1 MVSTGSTRGHGGSTS
16 EPVGWSGSPRIVSGD
31 PGGVT
36 TLLRAALPSIPVVNR
51 LPGVRRSG
59 DFDGLAFARPA
70 VTIERPH
77 VTAYAGVC
85 GFPVKDT
92 VPLTYLHVLAFPLHL
107 AILTDPSFPFPAVGA
122 VHLANSITGHR
133 PVGVGETVTV
143 TTRAHEVRAHPKGQT
158 VDVVTTVDAGGQ
170 VVWESTSTY
179 LNRGV
184 STGSTN
190 GGGSTNEGGPTDAGG
205 STDASAPDEIP
216 PGRVT
221 WRLAGDLGRRYASVS
236 GDHNPIHLYPLTA
249 KALGFRRQIAHGM
262 WSLARCVA
270 AVENRLPDAVTVD
283 VAFKKPVFLPGS
295 VAFGVAAHDDGLA
308 FALTSPTS
316 GAPHLV
322 GRTHRA

>member
-1 MVSTGSTRGHGGSTS
+1 MDSAGSTN
-16 EPVGWSGSPRIVSGD
+16 EVRIVHGD

-36 TLLRAALPSIPVVNR
+36 TLLRAALPSIPLVNQ
-51 LPGVRRSG
+51 LPGIRKSG
-59 DFDGLAFARPA
+59 DFDGLAFSRPA
-70 VTIERPH
+70 VTIERPP

-85 GFPVKDT
+85 GFPVKDA
-92 VPLTYLHVLAFPLHL
+92 VPLTYLHVLAFPLHM

-122 VHLANSITGHR
+122 VHLSNSITGHR
-133 PVGVGETVTV
+133 PVQVGETVTV
-143 TTRAHEVRAHPKGQT
+143 TTRADEVRPHPKGRT
-158 VDVVTTVDAGGQ
+158 VDVVTSVDAGGQ

-179 LNRGV
+179 LRRGD
-184 STGSTN
+184 STSSATEASTAAD
-190 GGGSTNEGGPTDAGG
+190 TGPR
-205 STDASAPDEIP
+205 EIP

-249 KALGFRRQIAHGM
+249 KALGFKRQIAHGM

-283 VAFKKPVFLPGS
+283 VAFKKPIFLPGT
-295 VAFGVAAHDDGLA
+295 VAFGVATYDDGLA
-308 FALTSPTS
+308 FALTSPKS

-322 GRTHRA
+322 GRTHGA